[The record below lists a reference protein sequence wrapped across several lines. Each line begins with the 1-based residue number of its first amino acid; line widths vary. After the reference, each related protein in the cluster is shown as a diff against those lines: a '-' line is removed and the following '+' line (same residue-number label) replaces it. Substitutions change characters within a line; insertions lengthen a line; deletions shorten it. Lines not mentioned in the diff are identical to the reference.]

1 MDNSQNT
8 AYPVVLPHSECDY
21 TKGLTKL
28 ETFTMAAMQG
38 LLSQNDIHLMK
49 NIADEKG
56 VPIETALAKTA
67 IEVAKATLAELS
79 KSDTNV

>member
-21 TKGLTKL
+21 TKGITKL
-28 ETFTMAAMQG
+28 EAFTLAAMQG
-38 LLSQNDIHLMK
+38 LCAAPNKSDQILNSS
-49 NIADEKG
+49 DEAW
-56 VPIETALAKTA
+56 EFLATHAVK
-67 IEVAKATLAELS
+67 IAKATLAELS